1 MHCSLIVAKAGI
13 IILDN
18 NWFHGNHQHQHQHQ
32 HTDDGISSTPSTP
45 STPMTFVDYFQP
57 ICRLSTTWP
66 LDFISVSTG
75 TDCHPETTT
84 HQRQV

>member
-1 MHCSLIVAKAGI
+1 VDLMHCSLIVAKAGI

-18 NWFHGNHQHQHQHQ
+18 NWFHGNRQHQHQ
-32 HTDDGISSTPSTP
+32 HTDDGIPSTP
-45 STPMTFVDYFQP
+45 STPMNLVDYFQP
-57 ICRLSTTWP
+57 VCRLSTTWP
-66 LDFISVSTG
+66 LDFFSVSTE

>member
-1 MHCSLIVAKAGI
+1 MRCSLIAAKAGI
-13 IILDN
+13 TILDN
-18 NWFHGNHQHQHQHQ
+18 NRFHGNRQHQHQHQ
-32 HTDDGISSTPSTP
+32 HTDDGIPSTP
-45 STPMTFVDYFQP
+45 SAPMNFVDYSQP

-66 LDFISVSTG
+66 LEFFSVSTG